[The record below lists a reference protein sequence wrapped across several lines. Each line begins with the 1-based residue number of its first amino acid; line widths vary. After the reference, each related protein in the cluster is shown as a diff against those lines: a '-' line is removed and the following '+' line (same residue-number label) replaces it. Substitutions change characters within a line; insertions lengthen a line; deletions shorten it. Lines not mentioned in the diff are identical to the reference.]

1 MVLLIEDP
9 VKEIS
14 MHVSICNEDD
24 FLNVNE
30 GDRVLITKIGKD
42 YRIYGKGKVVN
53 E

>member
-42 YRIYGKGKVVN
+42 IGFMEKAKL
-53 E
+53 